1 MGFIWDWFRVCLG
14 LVESLLRVGF
24 GLIQGLFS
32 WDRFE
37 VYLGFVWGLFAV
49 SLWSYG
55 LFEKL
60 IYVKLFVCFMMVGVK
75 FIQGCLPASLPPCLH
90 ASLPPCLPASL
101 LAPCLLA
108 CFHACVLASQVL
120 PWLLGCLLAGLLAG
134 WLPAAVPLTKVSG
147 KNDGIFQEI
156 PGEFRS
162 LRGGAR

>member
-75 FIQGCLPASLPPCLH
+75 FIQGCLPASLPPCLP
-90 ASLPPCLPASL
+90 ASLPPCLLPA
-101 LAPCLLA
+101 CLLA
-108 CFHACVLASQVL
+108 FMRACL
-120 PWLLGCLLAGLLAG
+120 PARSSLGCLVAGWLALLAG
-134 WLPAAVPLTKVSG
+134 WLACLLAGFLPQYL
-147 KNDGIFQEI
+147 
-156 PGEFRS
+156 
-162 LRGGAR
+162 

>member
-1 MGFIWDWFRVCLG
+1 M
-14 LVESLLRVGF
+14 VESLLRVGF

-75 FIQGCLPASLPPCLH
+75 FIQGCLPASLPPCLPASLPPCLH

-120 PWLLGCLLAGLLAG
+120 PWLLGCLLAGLLC
-134 WLPAAVPLTKVSG
+134 WLVGLLACLLASCRSTFEDRFLKKKGESKKKG
-147 KNDGIFQEI
+147 KS
-156 PGEFRS
+156 P
-162 LRGGAR
+162 

>member
-75 FIQGCLPASLPPCLH
+75 FIQGCLPASLPPCL
-90 ASLPPCLPASL
+90 PACSL
-101 LAPCLLA
+101 LACLLSCVRA
-108 CFHACVLASQVL
+108 CQPGPPLVA
-120 PWLLGCLLAGLLAG
+120 WLLAG
-134 WLPAAVPLTKVSG
+134 WLALLAGWLACLLASCRSTFEDRFLKKKG
-147 KNDGIFQEI
+147 GI
-156 PGEFRS
+156 
-162 LRGGAR
+162 

>member
-75 FIQGCLPASLPPCLH
+75 FIQGCLPASLPPCLP
-90 ASLPPCLPASL
+90 ASLPPCLPACSL
-101 LAPCLLA
+101 LACLLSCVRA
-108 CFHACVLASQVL
+108 CQPGPPLVA
-120 PWLLGCLLAGLLAG
+120 WLLAG
-134 WLPAAVPLTKVSG
+134 WLALLAGWLACLLAGFLPQYL
-147 KNDGIFQEI
+147 
-156 PGEFRS
+156 
-162 LRGGAR
+162 